1 MAGSAK
7 VVHVLLWTGKFDDA
21 QRVAGLHYPDCRLHL
36 LPRRELR
43 ENGWKGQMRSLRRL
57 EGEALVFF
65 FQALEDAPEPQLL
78 ACTGLLHRCRTT
90 VLADATGG
98 YRVSTRWGLAWL
110 LPRILAS
117 GLSDLA
123 VLLATR
129 LLLWILFR
137 VVRPAKRRDGNH
149 SPLDLAYLY
158 AYPAGRIEEGG
169 ASSHISGFLVG
180 LAEESSRVEIFSA
193 CPLPKTSFPATLIL
207 PKRRLYLFREG
218 LVLWHNFRFAKAVY
232 RALSQRRPRALYQR
246 HRKFLFAGALLSLLL
261 RTPLVLEYNG
271 SEVWV
276 AQHWDPSRFG
286 SWLAICEEVS
296 LKAAALIVAV
306 SEPLRDELIRRGVP
320 GERILVNP
328 NGVDPHLFH
337 PDCGGKEVRA
347 RLGFEPHDVVVGF
360 VGTFSYW
367 HGVAVLQDAI
377 LQILSENAASG
388 ELPRIRFLLVG
399 QGLLHAEMRQAL
411 CRYEERG
418 DVLLP
423 GRVPHDRVAAYLDAC
438 DILWSPHTTMPDRT
452 PFFGSPTKLFEYM
465 GVGKAIVASNLDQ
478 LGRVLRHN
486 QTAWLVPPD
495 HPQEL
500 AEAIRLLARQPALR
514 QRLGSNAA
522 ADAEQHY
529 TWRHN
534 AKRVLARV
542 AGLAEANRKAGR
554 WGVQQGNLG

>member
-1 MAGSAK
+1 
-7 VVHVLLWTGKFDDA
+7 
-21 QRVAGLHYPDCRLHL
+21 
-36 LPRRELR
+36 
-43 ENGWKGQMRSLRRL
+43 MRSLRRL

-65 FQALEDAPEPQLL
+65 FQSLEDAPEPQLL

-123 VLLATR
+123 VLLVTR

-137 VVRPAKRRDGNH
+137 VVRPAKRRDGNN

-158 AYPAGRIEEGG
+158 AYPARKIEEGG
-169 ASSHISGFLVG
+169 ASSHISGFLAG

-207 PKRRLYLFREG
+207 PKPGCICSGKRWCSGITSGLPRRCTAPYRSG
-218 LVLWHNFRFAKAVY
+218 VLAHSINAIANSCLPEPCSRCCCELRWCWSTTH
-232 RALSQRRPRALYQR
+232 RRYGWPSTGTPAGFVPGWPSA
-246 HRKFLFAGALLSLLL
+246 RKS
-261 RTPLVLEYNG
+261 R
-271 SEVWV
+271 SE
-276 AQHWDPSRFG
+276 
-286 SWLAICEEVS
+286 
-296 LKAAALIVAV
+296 AASLIVAV
-306 SEPLRDELIRRGVP
+306 SEPLRDELIHRGVP
-320 GERILVNP
+320 SERILVNP

-418 DVLLP
+418 NVLLP

-438 DILWSPHTTMPDRT
+438 DILCSPHTTMPDRT